1 MTTIIIN
8 IIVTAIVSVAT
19 SLAVV
24 AIIVR
29 HRSDEYKKQQNEDL
43 LKKFNALYDSQMD
56 VLVDFYDRVR
66 GMKITADKEYKIV
79 MHRSNFSSQ
88 TDCLGFSINDIRC
101 DIYFKI
107 TDDFTLYLYY
117 PDGSKHVAVFD
128 KGVLDIST
136 FSSVVIKSY
145 TKKLK
150 ENAFAEKF
158 IDAYVAD
165 MKDEKKEQ

>member
-1 MTTIIIN
+1 M
-8 IIVTAIVSVAT
+8 VSIAT

-24 AIIVR
+24 VIMVR
-29 HRSDEYKKQQNEDL
+29 RHSDEYKKQQNEDL

-66 GMKITADKEYKIV
+66 GIKIIADKEYEVV
-79 MHRSNFSSQ
+79 MHRSNFSSH
-88 TDCLGFSINDIRC
+88 TTCSGFSINDIRC

-107 TDDFTLYLYY
+107 TDDFVLYLYY
-117 PDGSKHVAVFD
+117 PDGSKHVAVFN
-128 KGVLDIST
+128 KGILDIST

-150 ENAFAEKF
+150 ENAFAGKS
-158 IDAYVAD
+158 IDSYVVD
-165 MKDEKKEQ
+165 MKDEKQ